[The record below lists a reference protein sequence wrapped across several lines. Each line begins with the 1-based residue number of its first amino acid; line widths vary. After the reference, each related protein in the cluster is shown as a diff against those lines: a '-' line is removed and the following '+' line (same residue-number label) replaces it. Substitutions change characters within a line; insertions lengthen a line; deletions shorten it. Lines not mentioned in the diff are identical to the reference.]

1 VELPVKNM
9 QTAPLVPYE
18 DALRITQSLV
28 DDIANATPMLRV
40 LDAGCGTQ
48 NYLRFDRKVHVTGID
63 ISAAQLDKNPELSE
77 RIVGDL
83 QTYELPATAYD
94 VVVCWDVL
102 EHLKDPRSAL
112 IRIANAVAPGG
123 ILVVGSPN
131 PSSLK
136 GLVTRLTP
144 YRFHVWVYRRFF
156 NNDRGG
162 NPFPTYMRPEGG
174 VQCVTAV
181 GAARGLS
188 AEVLVYWESM
198 MQIHLRHR
206 LRVPDGAWNAAK
218 ALVRIVSAGRLDLV
232 RTDFICVMRRD
243 LDQQ

>member
-1 VELPVKNM
+1 
-9 QTAPLVPYE
+9 VPYE
-18 DALRITQSLV
+18 DALKRTQALV
-28 DDIANATPMLRV
+28 DDIANGTPKLRV

-48 NYLRFDRKVHVTGID
+48 NYLRFDRPVHVTGID
-63 ISAAQLDKNPELSE
+63 ISAAQLEKNPELSE

-83 QTYELPATAYD
+83 QTYELPVMAYD

-112 IRIANAVAPGG
+112 IRLANAVAPGG

-131 PSSLK
+131 PASLK
-136 GLVTRLTP
+136 GMVTRLTP
-144 YRFHVWVYRRFF
+144 YKFHVWVYRRFF
-156 NNDRGG
+156 NDGDGG
-162 NPFPTYMRPEGG
+162 NPFPTYMRREGG
-174 VQCVTAV
+174 APSVTAV
-181 GAARGLS
+181 GTARGLS
-188 AEVLVYWESM
+188 AELLVYWESM

-206 LRVPDGAWNAAK
+206 LRVPDGAWNAARS
-218 ALVRIVSAGRLDLV
+218 LVRVVTAGRLDLV